1 MQSTFHDDQTNMLSD
16 TLSLNTDQASPLQH
30 NINRESAFTEHEL
43 RQEMKKLFVA
53 EELHAQM
60 LSDHLFLKLYKIRLP
75 EEGSYGERQV
85 GASHFKVESL
95 MQRFLV
101 QEEV

>member
-1 MQSTFHDDQTNMLSD
+1 MLSD

-60 LSDHLFLKLYKIRLP
+60 LSDHLFVKLYKIRVP
-75 EEGSYGERQV
+75 DEGSYGERQV
-85 GASHFKVESL
+85 GASHSKVESL